1 MTTTPPQI
9 ETEDI
14 IVSTCSTDPSP
25 QLEIT
30 KIVVTSGGDEEE
42 AIASN
47 CSVPL
52 SVPIQNEMTTIPWD
66 VPTPTP
72 THIDMS
78 TKHPQYE
85 AAQAAFKSAEEAKQ
99 NTAARLELARAAVEA
114 SSVENQQSSQDT
126 YDQALSEDQELAI
139 QLSLAQ
145 QEFIELD
152 LQVPGQW
159 NLMYGKLVTYK
170 EKYGHCK
177 VSQDRCFGKETKTS
191 QKRRKSD
198 DFNDADPDL
207 QILARWVGNQRVFYK
222 YFQNGD
228 TKHIKAHRI
237 DALKSLGFVWDIKE
251 HRWMEWYYQL
261 KAFKNIHGHIRLS
274 SKDNRDLHHWVSRQ
288 QREYSKMQQGAPYSL
303 STERIRLL
311 TEIDF
316 DFEMC
321 KVSKRKT
328 ALTPEDLWELKYGV
342 LKAFHK
348 EHGHSRVN
356 VRSLSSSHNLTDWV
370 AYLRNQY
377 LTFQDGKP
385 SMLNQG
391 KITMLEALDFQWKK
405 PLSIPRKNCGV
416 KKRKGEENEKVRR
429 VSNGSEDSK
438 VDTAVVADDIKE
450 EKEEEVEFSLKI
462 RRISGTIDTNVVKYE
477 IENIDTPI
485 SSTIDTDGVK
495 YEIENTD
502 TPIVMKDVKYKIHIN
517 TPMATD
523 ENVIADTLMVADEN
537 KIANAPHVPD
547 VVEDVKEVSNLP
559 QQTGQS
565 TISFENDIIDTAI
578 VPNTNEF
585 FCC

>member
-1 MTTTPPQI
+1 LGKSKKQESGWKMTTTPPQI
-9 ETEDI
+9 GTEDI

-25 QLEIT
+25 QIEIA

-52 SVPIQNEMTTIPWD
+52 SVPIQNEMTTIPLY
-66 VPTPTP
+66 VPTQN
-72 THIDMS
+72 DMS
-78 TKHPQYE
+78 TKHPRYE
-85 AAQAAFKSAEEAKQ
+85 AAQAAFKSAVEKKHS
-99 NTAARLELARAAVEA
+99 TAARLEVARAAVET
-114 SSVENQQSSQDT
+114 SLLENQQSSQDT
-126 YDQALSEDQELAI
+126 YDQVLSEDQESAI

-145 QEFIELD
+145 QEFIEVD

-177 VSQDRCFGKETKTS
+177 VSQDRCFGKEKKTS

-261 KAFKNIHGHIRLS
+261 KEFKNIHGHIRLS
-274 SKDNRDLHHWVSRQ
+274 SKDNRELHHWVSRQ

-328 ALTPEDLWELKYGV
+328 ALTPEDLWDLKYGV

-385 SMLNQG
+385 SMLNQE

-416 KKRKGEENEKVRR
+416 KKRKGGENEVRR

-438 VDTAVVADDIKE
+438 VDTAVVTGDINE
-450 EKEEEVEFSLKI
+450 ENEEEADFSVKI
-462 RRISGTIDTNVVKYE
+462 RRISA
-477 IENIDTPI
+477 
-485 SSTIDTDGVK
+485 TIDTDVVK

-502 TPIVMKDVKYKIHIN
+502 TPIVMKDDKYEIGHIDA
-517 TPMATD
+517 PMVTD
-523 ENVIADTLMVADEN
+523 DNEIADALMITENEIAD
-537 KIANAPHVPD
+537 ASLVPD
-547 VVEDVKEVSNLP
+547 VVEDVKGVSNLP
-559 QQTGQS
+559 QQTGQN
-565 TISFENDIIDTAI
+565 TISFENDIIDAAI
-578 VPNTNEF
+578 VPDTNKF